1 MTGSALRRLVL
12 FLVAF
17 SVALPAGIAQG
28 QGDAARVDVLI
39 RDVKSPDYEK
49 ASAAEGEL
57 RKFPRERARIVAG
70 LIDALRTGE
79 WNRCSGDMR
88 DSIARTLIDLKAKE
102 AVVPLL
108 ELVKSGRSIE
118 HECSE

>member
-1 MTGSALRRLVL
+1 MTGSALRRLLL
-12 FLVAF
+12 FVAL

-28 QGDAARVDVLI
+28 QDDAARVDALI

-57 RKFPRERARIVAG
+57 RRFPRERARIVAG

-88 DSIARTLIDLKAKE
+88 DGIARTLIDLKAKD
-102 AVVPLL
+102 AWCP
-108 ELVKSGRSIE
+108 SS
-118 HECSE
+118 SS

>member
-28 QGDAARVDVLI
+28 QGDAARVDVLV

-70 LIDALRTGE
+70 LVDALRTGE

-88 DSIARTLIDLKAKE
+88 DSITRTLIDLKAKE

>member
-1 MTGSALRRLVL
+1 MTGSVLRRLLL
-12 FLVAF
+12 FLVALT
-17 SVALPAGIAQG
+17 VAWPAGIAQG
-28 QGDAARVDVLI
+28 QGDAARVDGLI

-57 RKFPRERARIVAG
+57 RTFPRERARIVAG
-70 LIDALRTGE
+70 LVDALHTGA

-88 DSIARTLIDLKAKE
+88 DSIARTLTDLKAKD

-118 HECSE
+118 HECAE

>member
-1 MTGSALRRLVL
+1 MTGSALRRLLL

-17 SVALPAGIAQG
+17 SAALPAGIAQG
-28 QGDAARVDVLI
+28 QSDAARVDVLV
-39 RDVKSPDYEK
+39 RDYEK
-49 ASAAEGEL
+49 AREAEGEL
-57 RKFPRERARIVAG
+57 RTFPRERARIVAG

-79 WNRCSGDMR
+79 WNRCSGDLR

>member
-1 MTGSALRRLVL
+1 MTGSALRRLLL
-12 FLVAF
+12 FLAAF
-17 SVALPAGIAQG
+17 SVAVPAGIAQG

-57 RKFPRERARIVAG
+57 RKFPRERTRIVAG
-70 LIDALRTGE
+70 LVDALRTGE

-88 DSIARTLIDLKAKE
+88 DGIARTLIDLKAKE

>member
-1 MTGSALRRLVL
+1 MTGSALRRVLV
-12 FLVAF
+12 FLAAF
-17 SVALPAGIAQG
+17 SVAWPAGIAQA
-28 QGDAARVDVLI
+28 QGDAARIDALI
-39 RDVKSPDYEK
+39 RDVKSSDYEK

-70 LIDALRTGE
+70 LVDALRTGE

-88 DSIARTLIDLKAKE
+88 DGIARTLIDLKAKE

-118 HECSE
+118 HECAE

>member
-1 MTGSALRRLVL
+1 MTGIALRRLLL
-12 FLVAF
+12 FLIVL
-17 SVALPAGIAQG
+17 SVAWPAGIAQG

-39 RDVKSPDYEK
+39 RDLKSSDYEK

-57 RKFPRERARIVAG
+57 RKFPRERTRIVAG
-70 LIDALRTGE
+70 LVDALRTGE

-88 DSIARTLIDLKAKE
+88 DGIARTLIDLKAKE